1 MYKLLFFKKNQQKKN
16 KKKNNCGARSGPP
29 QPEEVG
35 TGNIS
40 LGVGVRND
48 RTE

>member
-1 MYKLLFFKKNQQKKN
+1 MAYAPSSIASYCY
-16 KKKNNCGARSGPP
+16 CGCGFTGFTSYNA
-29 QPEEVG
+29 EEVG

-48 RTE
+48 RTK